1 MGGHYSVPADLI
13 LIFLNKHYHQKMS
26 KLLKTSSRFVYF
38 SISWMENIY
47 TMFINDLK
55 IPRLEKTNEW
65 TVWDRVGGTRLLPMM
80 SFCFIVC
87 LCFFFPPVTAQSICN
102 ETNTAFS
109 HKENWEP
116 NVEVFLYPSNIS
128 HLLIQ
133 IKSNSHLRPDPFRL
147 SIKPISKHDKN
158 FNLQEEATESR
169 CKI

>member
-1 MGGHYSVPADLI
+1 MRQSWRNQTPSYDV
-13 LIFLNKHYHQKMS
+13 FLLHCV
-26 KLLKTSSRFVYF
+26 FV
-38 SISWMENIY
+38 
-47 TMFINDLK
+47 
-55 IPRLEKTNEW
+55 
-65 TVWDRVGGTRLLPMM
+65 
-80 SFCFIVC
+80 
-87 LCFFFPPVTAQSICN
+87 FFFPPVTAQSICN

-158 FNLQEEATESR
+158 FNLQEEATESPHDAKYKR
-169 CKI
+169 VKKLLKKDFDAKIKKKVKSRSLNSVL